1 MADLRSMVKR
11 HLVPL
16 VRRGHRVV
24 VWSDPQFDLGNYL
37 YLWQQAWLRQQEGLD
52 CRVRRNVKIEPWLA
66 HFPQVRDRLD
76 VTADRV
82 RFQDQRDLGHFQQY
96 GVDFTSSDNEVFVRE
111 VVLPSPSLPEPVGPS
126 PRSVTLNVRRGDYY
140 SDVEFRGRYSFDIAE
155 YVRTALELTEQR
167 DGAVDH
173 VDIVSDG
180 IDWCR
185 DRLAWIEQPGR
196 RVTFADGVTPME
208 AFARVSSARRLIL
221 TNSTFS
227 YWAAHVSTVR
237 HGDNHSL
244 VYAPWFHRRDIDAG
258 ASWHLDP
265 RWTVVR
271 DIRGGWDA

>member
-1 MADLRSMVKR
+1 M
-11 HLVPL
+11 
-16 VRRGHRVV
+16 
-24 VWSDPQFDLGNYL
+24 
-37 YLWQQAWLRQQEGLD
+37 
-52 CRVRRNVKIEPWLA
+52 
-66 HFPQVRDRLD
+66 
-76 VTADRV
+76 
-82 RFQDQRDLGHFQQY
+82 
-96 GVDFTSSDNEVFVRE
+96 
-111 VVLPSPSLPEPVGPS
+111 
-126 PRSVTLNVRRGDYY
+126 
-140 SDVEFRGRYSFDIAE
+140 RGRYSFDIAE

-208 AFARVSSARRLIL
+208 AFARVSAARRLIL

-237 HGDNHSL
+237 YADNHSL
-244 VYAPWFHRRDIDAG
+244 VYAPWFHRRDIDDG

-265 RWTVVR
+265 RWSVVR